1 MTQSPTPPLT
11 LSQRWMIVLLLVGY
25 AVIGHFNRI
34 GISVAGAEVFIEEKS
49 GNGESPAEPSSPT
62 KTPFFRVFQ
71 DTQMGW
77 VYSAFL
83 IVYTIAMIP
92 GGWLIDRIG
101 AARSMTLLG
110 LTMGLFVVL
119 TGVLGWVAG
128 TPHQFWIGLLIV
140 RGLAGLGSAPLHPG
154 AAHVVSDVVPATGR
168 STANSLVTAGAVLG
182 VALSYPVF
190 GKLIDAATWRWAFVI
205 CGFVMMGYALV
216 WSRLVAPHLG
226 HIVTAVHTGDSP
238 FEHDHAHWRPLLKSR
253 DLWLVTLSYVSYGY
267 FQYLFFYWMQNYFK
281 QVLHVPDE
289 KSREAAF
296 LITIAQGFG
305 MVLGGLCT
313 EFICRHWGLAAG
325 RRIIMLAC
333 MGLSGVCALVAVMLT
348 DATQVTLW
356 LALAMGIE
364 GMCESVYWTSVT
376 EIGGKARGFAGA
388 FMNAGGNVGGFISPV
403 LSPYLAQHV
412 GWPAAIGFACIV
424 CAAGGIAW
432 LWIGT
437 SHARAVAQSP

>member
-1 MTQSPTPPLT
+1 
-11 LSQRWMIVLLLVGY
+11 MIVLLLVGC

-34 GISVAGAEVFIEEKS
+34 GISVAGAEVFIEEKTAD
-49 GNGESPAEPSSPT
+49 GAAITQDAAAVTP
-62 KTPFFRVFQ
+62 PFFRVFK

-101 AARSMTLLG
+101 AARAMTLFG
-110 LTMGLFVVL
+110 LTMGLFVTL
-119 TGVLGWVAG
+119 TGVLGWVAD
-128 TPHQFWIGLLIV
+128 TPHQFWIGLLII

-154 AAHVVSDVVPATGR
+154 AAHVVSDVVPVTGR

-182 VALSYPVF
+182 VAMSYPVF
-190 GKLIDAATWRWAFVI
+190 GKLIDVATWRWAFVI
-205 CGFVMMGYALV
+205 CGLGMMGYALL
-216 WSRLVAPHLG
+216 WRRLVVPRLG
-226 HIVTAVHTGDSP
+226 HSLTAAHAGDSP
-238 FEHDHAHWRPLLKSR
+238 FEHDHAHWRPLLKNR

-305 MVLGGLCT
+305 MIFGGICS
-313 EFICRHWGLAAG
+313 EFVCRHWGTAFG
-325 RRIIMLAC
+325 RRAIMLAC
-333 MGLSGVCALVAVMLT
+333 MGLSAACALVAVTLS
-348 DATQVTLW
+348 DATQVAIW

-403 LSPYLAQHV
+403 LSPYLAQQV
-412 GWPAAIGFACIV
+412 GWAAAIGFACLV

-432 LWIGT
+432 LWVG
-437 SHARAVAQSP
+437 SPAQRASPPA